1 MCRTGGAW
9 IDDLERGGDPKAWDA
24 GSFVPY
30 YPGLP
35 MHYRGQWY
43 TLRGGRENA
52 PPLLFGMGIHGQN
65 LFVDR
70 ANQLVIAKV
79 SSQDQP
85 MDAQRI
91 GLTMRA
97 VAEVRKALAKA

>member
-35 MHYRGQWY
+35 MHYRSQWY
-43 TLRGGRENA
+43 TLREED
-52 PPLLFGMGIHGQN
+52 PLLFGMGIHGQN
-65 LFVDR
+65 LFIDR
-70 ANQLVIAKV
+70 ASELVIAKV
-79 SSQDQP
+79 SSQDLP
-85 MDAQRI
+85 MDAERVR
-91 GLTMRA
+91 LTMGA
-97 VAEVRKALAKA
+97 ISEVRKALAKA